1 MRIHEMLDY
10 AYHHGVKTLFL
21 ENPGVLG
28 RLKLVWIKNGDRGRE
43 NYNHKVSI
51 FRSSIIEKIALKAP
65 LYSIETKYVNP
76 RGTTNSKEH
85 DEAMRKHRLD
95 RHTASA
101 YLIALKGLTPMSTS
115 NRK

>member
-1 MRIHEMLDY
+1 MRVHETLNY
-10 AYHHGVKTLFL
+10 AYHHGVRALFL

-85 DEAMRKHRLD
+85 DELMRKHGLD

-101 YLIALKGLTPMSTS
+101 YLIALKGLTPMNTS